1 MNYLVAEEIWVA
13 LAVGLAA
20 VIPGLVSAM
29 SVQMVGVA
37 AAAVTAEDPKKWS
50 KLFVLEV
57 IPGTQGFY
65 GFIAGM
71 LLLIGSGLFG
81 GALKT
86 NIGILGVPVGAAAL
100 VAMVPAIVQSFTAYY
115 QGKVCL
121 AGVSAMAKR
130 PEAFTPSVIY
140 AVMVETYAILGFIT
154 SFLLLIGLRLF
165 I

>member
-1 MNYLVAEEIWVA
+1 M
-13 LAVGLAA
+13 GLAA
-20 VIPGLVSAM
+20 AIPGILAAM
-29 SVQMVGVA
+29 GVQMVGVA

-86 NIGILGVPVGAAAL
+86 NIGIPGVAVGAAAL
-100 VAMVPAIVQSFTAYY
+100 VAMLPAILQGFTAYY
-115 QGKVCL
+115 QARVCV
-121 AGVSAMAKR
+121 AGVSAFAKR
-130 PEAFTPSVIY
+130 SEAFTPSVIY

-154 SFLLLIGLRLF
+154 TFLLLIGLKLF
-165 I
+165 

>member
-1 MNYLVAEEIWVA
+1 MA

-81 GALKT
+81 GTLKA
-86 NIGILGVPVGAAAL
+86 GVVGAAAL
-100 VAMVPAIVQSFTAYY
+100 VAMLPAIVQSFTAYY

-154 SFLLLIGLRLF
+154 SFLLLIGLKLF
-165 I
+165 

>member
-1 MNYLVAEEIWVA
+1 MA

-20 VIPGLVSAM
+20 MIPGLVSAM
-29 SVQMVGVA
+29 SVHMVGVA

-71 LLLIGSGLFG
+71 LLMIGSGLFG
-81 GALKT
+81 GALKA
-86 NIGILGVPVGAAAL
+86 GVVGAAAL
-100 VAMVPAIVQSFTAYY
+100 VAMLPAVLQGFTAYY

-121 AGVSAMAKR
+121 AGVSAVAKR

-154 SFLLLIGLRLF
+154 TFLLLIGLKLF
-165 I
+165 

>member
-1 MNYLVAEEIWVA
+1 MNDLVAEEVWVA

-20 VIPGLVSAM
+20 MIPGLVSAM
-29 SVQMVGVA
+29 SVHMVGVA

-71 LLLIGSGLFG
+71 LLMIGSGLFG
-81 GALKT
+81 GALKA
-86 NIGILGVPVGAAAL
+86 GVVGAAAL
-100 VAMVPAIVQSFTAYY
+100 VAMLPAVLQGFTAYY
-115 QGKVCL
+115 QGRVCL
-121 AGVSAMAKR
+121 AGVSATAKR
-130 PEAFTPSVIY
+130 SEAFTPSVIY

-154 SFLLLIGLRLF
+154 TFLLLIGLKLF
-165 I
+165 

>member
-81 GALKT
+81 GTLKA
-86 NIGILGVPVGAAAL
+86 GVVGAAAL
-100 VAMVPAIVQSFTAYY
+100 VAMLPAIVQSFTAYY

-154 SFLLLIGLRLF
+154 SFLLLIGLKLF
-165 I
+165 

>member
-1 MNYLVAEEIWVA
+1 MA

-81 GALKT
+81 GTLKA
-86 NIGILGVPVGAAAL
+86 GVVGAAAL

-121 AGVSAMAKR
+121 AGVSAVAKR

-154 SFLLLIGLRLF
+154 SFLLLIGLKLF
-165 I
+165 

>member
-1 MNYLVAEEIWVA
+1 VA

-81 GALKT
+81 GTLKA
-86 NIGILGVPVGAAAL
+86 GVVGAAAL
-100 VAMVPAIVQSFTAYY
+100 VAMLPAIVQSFTAYY

-154 SFLLLIGLRLF
+154 SFLLLIGLKLF
-165 I
+165 

>member
-1 MNYLVAEEIWVA
+1 VNGLVAEEVWVA

-20 VIPGLVSAM
+20 MIPGLVSAM
-29 SVQMVGVA
+29 SVHMVGVA

-71 LLLIGSGLFG
+71 LLMIGSGLFG
-81 GALKT
+81 GALKA
-86 NIGILGVPVGAAAL
+86 GVVGAAAL
-100 VAMVPAIVQSFTAYY
+100 VAMLPAVLQGFTAYY

-121 AGVSAMAKR
+121 AGVSAVAKR

-154 SFLLLIGLRLF
+154 TFLLLIGLKLF
-165 I
+165 

>member
-1 MNYLVAEEIWVA
+1 M
-13 LAVGLAA
+13 GLAA
-20 VIPGLVSAM
+20 MIPGLVSAM
-29 SVQMVGVA
+29 SVHMVGVA

-81 GALKT
+81 AGSFSGVLAAGA
-86 NIGILGVPVGAAAL
+86 GAAAL
-100 VAMVPAIVQSFTAYY
+100 VAVLPAILQGFTAYY

-121 AGVSAMAKR
+121 AGVSAVAKR

-140 AVMVETYAILGFIT
+140 AVMVETYAILGFIAT
-154 SFLLLIGLRLF
+154 FLLLMSLGLF
-165 I
+165 

>member
-1 MNYLVAEEIWVA
+1 VNDLVAEEVWVA

-20 VIPGLVSAM
+20 AIPGILAAM
-29 SVQMVGVA
+29 GVQMVGVA

-81 GALKT
+81 GTLNA
-86 NIGILGVPVGAAAL
+86 GVVGAAAL
-100 VAMVPAIVQSFTAYY
+100 VAMVPAILQGFTAYY
-115 QGKVCL
+115 QARVCV
-121 AGVSAMAKR
+121 AGVSAFAKR
-130 PEAFTPSVIY
+130 SEAFTPSVIY

-154 SFLLLIGLRLF
+154 TFLLLIGLKLF
-165 I
+165 

>member
-1 MNYLVAEEIWVA
+1 VNYLVAEEVWVA

-81 GALKT
+81 GTLKA
-86 NIGILGVPVGAAAL
+86 GVVGAAAL
-100 VAMVPAIVQSFTAYY
+100 VAMLPAIVQSFTAYY

-154 SFLLLIGLRLF
+154 SFLLLIGLKLF
-165 I
+165 

>member
-1 MNYLVAEEIWVA
+1 VNNLVGEEVWVA

-29 SVQMVGVA
+29 SVHMVGVA

-71 LLLIGSGLFG
+71 LLMMGSGLFG
-81 GALKT
+81 GTLKA
-86 NIGILGVPVGAAAL
+86 GVVGAAAL

-154 SFLLLIGLRLF
+154 SFLLLIGLKLF
-165 I
+165 